1 MLIYQRVPFVR
12 GFTHVLRS
20 AAVFRNGTFLNGKRL
35 PPKASAKVM
44 LSHGDELLL
53 QDVYGVAAADITLD
67 QLVVNIW
74 WYIMVYNGI
83 WWSMMVIWPSYSWG
97 FNDWFHWDPSNDP
110 ARFLRGSHSRCGVWV
125 SWLKSVWVCL
135 KMGYTH
141 TQNPTAYSIYLSF
154 SPLRTAI
161 Y

>member
-53 QDVYGVAAADITLD
+53 QDVYVVAAADITLD
-67 QLVVNIW
+67 QLVVNI
-74 WYIMVYNGI
+74 
-83 WWSMMVIWPSYSWG
+83 
-97 FNDWFHWDPSNDP
+97 
-110 ARFLRGSHSRCGVWV
+110 
-125 SWLKSVWVCL
+125 
-135 KMGYTH
+135 
-141 TQNPTAYSIYLSF
+141 
-154 SPLRTAI
+154 
-161 Y
+161 